1 MRILNRVL
9 FAIIGVGLIFWFGVQ
24 HQASPSLSF
33 SADRLDR
40 LTQYFQTAV
49 DQQKL
54 AGARAVIIQNG
65 DVVYEHNWGMRNI
78 EQQAPVQD
86 DTIFQIYSMTK
97 PIVSVAVLMLYEEGH
112 FRLHDPIAK
121 YIPELSNLRVYDE
134 KGAGTPPT
142 RAAARQPTIHDL
154 LTHRAG
160 FLYGFLDASPL
171 GAIYR
176 KERMDMPPDMTLQEY
191 VAALGKIPLK
201 FDPGSQ
207 WNYSVSTDVL
217 GYLVEVVSGER
228 LSAFLDKRIFMPL
241 GMVDTSFKHMPE
253 KEGRRAMLY
262 SREGVAEQY
271 PTYGFAARP
280 TGAGLEV
287 AHPLLFDMYAADAK
301 YESGG
306 GGLVSTTH
314 DYLQF
319 AQMLLNDGA
328 RNGVR
333 LLAPNTVAMMRH
345 DQIGNTPNARRIPPT
360 MPGEGVG
367 FGLGVGTI
375 TDQGLSGGSLPQ
387 GSYYWGGAA
396 GTFFWVD
403 PQNDLTAVFMT
414 QILPDHFGLRQEF
427 WTLTYQAI
435 SDPRLND

>member
-1 MRILNRVL
+1 
-9 FAIIGVGLIFWFGVQ
+9 
-24 HQASPSLSF
+24 
-33 SADRLDR
+33 
-40 LTQYFQTAV
+40 
-49 DQQKL
+49 
-54 AGARAVIIQNG
+54 
-65 DVVYEHNWGMRNI
+65 
-78 EQQAPVQD
+78 
-86 DTIFQIYSMTK
+86 
-97 PIVSVAVLMLYEEGH
+97 
-112 FRLHDPIAK
+112 
-121 YIPELSNLRVYDE
+121 
-134 KGAGTPPT
+134 
-142 RAAARQPTIHDL
+142 
-154 LTHRAG
+154 
-160 FLYGFLDASPL
+160 
-171 GAIYR
+171 
-176 KERMDMPPDMTLQEY
+176 
-191 VAALGKIPLK
+191 
-201 FDPGSQ
+201 
-207 WNYSVSTDVL
+207 
-217 GYLVEVVSGER
+217 
-228 LSAFLDKRIFMPL
+228 
-241 GMVDTSFKHMPE
+241 
-253 KEGRRAMLY
+253 MLY

-287 AHPLLFDMYAADAK
+287 AHPLLFDMYAVDAK

-328 RNGVR
+328 INGVR

-427 WTLTYQAI
+427 WALTYQAI